1 MLRYL
6 GFRVLQAVGVLWA
19 AFTVS
24 FAVLFLLPSDPVSI
38 AAGADAGT
46 PVDAA
51 AIEQLQARYGL
62 DRPVAM
68 QYWNALSNAVH
79 GDFGMSISTGQQVT
93 DAIATA
99 LPSTLV
105 LAGTALVFALVFGT
119 AVAFLATYTRT
130 KWLRSLLFSLP
141 PLGVAVPTFW
151 VGLILLQLFSFR
163 LRLFPAFG
171 DRGIEHVILP
181 AITLA
186 LPTGAVIAQVL
197 AAGLQTT
204 WRQPFIEA
212 ARAKGA
218 SRLRIQTRHA
228 LKLSSIPAF
237 TIAGVIV
244 GNLLAGSV
252 VVETVFSRAGI
263 GRLTQM
269 SVMAQDIPVVLG
281 IVVFSA
287 TIFVLVN
294 LAVDLLY
301 PFIDPRITHGMNR
314 AGAASSTEDD
324 PAHGDTLL
332 EVEARV

>member
-62 DRPVAM
+62 DQPIAA
-68 QYWNALSNAVH
+68 QYWNALSNAVR

-93 DAIATA
+93 DAIAAA

-105 LAGTALVFALVFGT
+105 LAGTALVFAVVFGT
-119 AVAFLATYTRT
+119 AVAFLATYTRVHR
-130 KWLRSLLFSLP
+130 LRSLLFSLP

-171 DRGIEHVILP
+171 DQGIEHVILP

-197 AAGLQTT
+197 ATSLQTT

-218 SRLRIQTRHA
+218 SRLRIQTRHT

-269 SVMAQDIPVVLG
+269 SVMTQDIPVVLG
-281 IVVFSA
+281 IVVFSS
-287 TIFVLVN
+287 TVFVLVN

-301 PFIDPRITHGMNR
+301 PLIDPRITHGIDR
-314 AGAASSTEDD
+314 GGAASTEDD
-324 PAHGDTLL
+324 PTHDDTLL

>member
-62 DRPVAM
+62 DQPVAV
-68 QYWNALSNAVH
+68 QYWNALSNAVR

-93 DAIATA
+93 DAIAAA

-105 LAGTALVFALVFGT
+105 LAGTALVFGT
-119 AVAFLATYTRT
+119 TVAVLATYTRIH
-130 KWLRSLLFSLP
+130 WLRSLLFSLP

-171 DRGIEHVILP
+171 DQGIEHVILP

-186 LPTGAVIAQVL
+186 LPAGAVIAQVL
-197 AAGLQTT
+197 ATSLQTT

-281 IVVFSA
+281 IVVFSS
-287 TIFVLVN
+287 TVFVLVN

-301 PFIDPRITHGMNR
+301 PLIDPRITHGIDR
-314 AGAASSTEDD
+314 GGAAAPSEDD
-324 PAHGDTLL
+324 PTHDDTLL
-332 EVEARV
+332 EAEARV

>member
-62 DRPVAM
+62 DQPIAA
-68 QYWNALSNAVH
+68 QYWNALSNAVR

-93 DAIATA
+93 DAIAAA

-105 LAGTALVFALVFGT
+105 LAGTALVFAVVFGT
-119 AVAFLATYTRT
+119 AVAFLATYTRVHR
-130 KWLRSLLFSLP
+130 LRSLLFSLP

-171 DRGIEHVILP
+171 DQGIEHVILP

-197 AAGLQTT
+197 ATSLQTT

-269 SVMAQDIPVVLG
+269 SVMTQDIPVVLG
-281 IVVFSA
+281 IVVFSS
-287 TIFVLVN
+287 TVFVLVN

-301 PFIDPRITHGMNR
+301 PLIDPRITHGIDR
-314 AGAASSTEDD
+314 GGAAASIEDD
-324 PAHGDTLL
+324 PTHDDTLL
-332 EVEARV
+332 EAEARV

>member
-62 DRPVAM
+62 DQPIAA
-68 QYWNALSNAVH
+68 QYWNALSNAVR

-93 DAIATA
+93 DAIAAA

-105 LAGTALVFALVFGT
+105 LAGTALVFAVVFGT
-119 AVAFLATYTRT
+119 AVAFLATYTRVHR
-130 KWLRSLLFSLP
+130 LRSLLFSLP

-171 DRGIEHVILP
+171 DQGIEHVILP

-197 AAGLQTT
+197 ATSLQTT

-228 LKLSSIPAF
+228 LKLSGIPAF

-269 SVMAQDIPVVLG
+269 SVMTQDIPVVLG
-281 IVVFSA
+281 IVVFSS
-287 TIFVLVN
+287 TVFVLVN

-301 PFIDPRITHGMNR
+301 PLIDPRITHGIDR
-314 AGAASSTEDD
+314 GGAASTEDD
-324 PAHGDTLL
+324 PTHDDTLL